1 MSLRVLF
8 AIHGPGDP
16 RTAVHRTATTKAEY
30 MRTRGHEVDVL
41 SADDLRWA
49 PPRLDPLC
57 LPPVLA
63 GRRLSGYDVVVFH
76 SYLGYVFHTCRP
88 LLDPQRHPATITS
101 FHGLEPLY
109 FRALDAEA
117 DRSGAPLSGRY
128 RLLHGA
134 LMPHLL
140 RWTCRASDAV
150 FCLNSNEARFVTG
163 AGWAALERTYVLPNG
178 AEADCFIERPPRRG
192 VSELLFVGQWLP
204 AKGVRYLVDA
214 FTTLA
219 ASRDVR
225 LSCVGTGAPA
235 PVVLAAFPEAVRP
248 RVRVVPSVDRAG
260 LYAALR
266 AADLFVFPSLS
277 EGFSKA
283 LLEAM
288 AAGLPVVAT
297 PVGAGADLL
306 RDGENALVV
315 PPSDAPAL
323 AHAVGRYMDD
333 EDGLAPRLGAGARAT
348 AGRYRLD
355 DVCRQWTDCVE
366 AVVAR
371 RLDER
376 LRHRHRMGRPDVVG

>member
-1 MSLRVLF
+1 MSLRLLF

-16 RTAVHRTATTKAEY
+16 RTAVHRTVTTKADY
-30 MRTRGHEVDVL
+30 LRARGHDVDVL
-41 SADDLRWA
+41 SADDLRWGA
-49 PPRLDPLC
+49 ARLDPLC

-63 GRRLSGYDVVVFH
+63 GRRLSGYDAVVFH
-76 SYLGYVFHTCRP
+76 SYLGYVFHASRA
-88 LLDPQRHPATITS
+88 LLDPHRRPATITS

-109 FRALDAEA
+109 FQALEAEA
-117 DRSGAPLSGRY
+117 NRSGAPLSGRY
-128 RLLHGA
+128 RLMHGA
-134 LMPHLL
+134 VMPHLL

-150 FCLNSNEARFVTG
+150 FCLNSNEARFVTDE
-163 AGWAALERTYVLPNG
+163 GWAPAERVYVLPNG
-178 AEADCFIERPPRRG
+178 VEPECFVERPTRRV

-204 AKGVRYLVDA
+204 AKGVRYLVEA
-214 FTTLA
+214 FSALA
-219 ASRDVR
+219 VSRDVR

-235 PVVLAAFPEAVRP
+235 AVVLAAFPEAVRP

-260 LYAALR
+260 LYAALT

-315 PPSDAPAL
+315 PSSDAPAL

-333 EDGLAPRLGAGARAT
+333 DGLAARLGAGARAT

-355 DVCRQWTDCVE
+355 DVCRRWTDCVE

-371 RLDER
+371 RLDAR
-376 LRHRHRMGRPDVVG
+376 VRHRMGRRDVVG